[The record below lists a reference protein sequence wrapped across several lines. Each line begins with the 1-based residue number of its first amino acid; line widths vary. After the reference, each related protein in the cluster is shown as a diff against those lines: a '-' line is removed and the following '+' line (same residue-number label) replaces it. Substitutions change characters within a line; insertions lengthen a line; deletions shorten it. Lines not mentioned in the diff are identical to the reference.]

1 MGAPAGEGGELERRN
16 SQEGANYRRP
26 IEQPPSHQQAH
37 HAQPS
42 NPGNEQEEKEI
53 AGNPINVFT

>member
-1 MGAPAGEGGELERRN
+1 MGAPGGEGGELEHRN

-26 IEQPPSHQQAH
+26 VEQPPLSHQQPH

-42 NPGNEQEEKEI
+42 NPGNE
-53 AGNPINVFT
+53 